1 MSTKDKWVRR
11 FTVDE
16 TAKHKN
22 GFTIYKITSVLF
34 PLESPEAVT
43 VVSVWKRYSDVQAL
57 HSSMKALHSGLHLR
71 GTFPVLPKN
80 NYFKRFQSEVIEE
93 RGKSIKILLEFIA
106 EHRLLFTSTV
116 FVNFLQT
123 GYPEPVPQGGVINA
137 IRSSLHLPIEET
149 PPLEYQT
156 SDDESRSPN
165 SARTPQENNGSVNNL
180 DISQIPIYEAADV
193 ELRQSPRN
201 TRTDS
206 FESIN
211 SIESINSDFYD
222 ELNKITI
229 EKTKPSVKTK
239 NVLPD
244 LINFDAPS
252 TSNASKFDDYHTMG
266 TETVSIASD
275 SPIRVKEMENSYV
288 FESPL
293 YDTNNDDM
301 SVTSRGMD
309 TEIDGVASPSSGVRG
324 KETEIYEDVSSVS
337 SEVRGKETEIYEGV
351 SSLSSDVRGKET
363 EIYEGVSSLSSEVR
377 VKETEDSY
385 VFEAGYLLSLGAR
398 SEDSGQY
405 RRAFHCYRAGIEKM
419 LIGVRLD
426 CDTQRRALI
435 KEKINKYLNYA
446 ETIYNNHLIHT
457 EDNDVGNV
465 CEALCPP
472 PLSMLSGDADE
483 LAQYRVLAVLGP
495 NVMLVLHKQLQ
506 TCYAMKVIR
515 KIPHNLTEF
524 DEYFLQ
530 RTNETRQPILPTLI
544 PYMVPLHAYI
554 QTNNLI
560 FLILTYAPGKK
571 LFDYIKE
578 YKSIPNTPNRQVNL
592 ENVFTEPMKRNE
604 INDNN
609 KNDSMKQD
617 INENNDNN
625 DLSVNELVR
634 NSQKLLQNVDKVLTE
649 VRDENIQ
656 DVREMEGNDAKIN
669 DVQTTLINR
678 AMPASAICCWAA
690 QLLVAIEALHNCG
703 VVCLDLNPRNILLGE
718 RGQIILTYFIHYPG
732 VEMSVCKT
740 RDVNMYVA
748 PELYSDVFLDP
759 DSDRQGRGGREG
771 VCDYWTYGAILYELI
786 CGVPLWQY
794 HRSVFTSHTLL
805 QLPDTLPLEAR
816 SLLTQLLTADPSQRL
831 GGGPAGIDE
840 IKQHPYFRGVDWL
853 RVRNAWSVPR

>member
-43 VVSVWKRYSDVQAL
+43 VVSVWKRYSDIQAL
-57 HSSMKALHSGLHLR
+57 HGSMKTLHSGLHLR

-93 RGKSIKILLEFIA
+93 RAKSIKILLEFIA

-156 SDDESRSPN
+156 SDDDSRSPN
-165 SARTPQENNGSVNNL
+165 SARTPQENIESANSL

-193 ELRQSPRN
+193 ELRQSPKN

-222 ELNKITI
+222 ELNKIKI
-229 EKTKPSVKTK
+229 DKTKPCVKTK

-252 TSNASKFDDYHTMG
+252 TSNALKFDDYHTMG
-266 TETVSIASD
+266 TEIVSVTSD
-275 SPIRVKEMENSYV
+275 SPVRVKEMENSYV
-288 FESPL
+288 YESPL
-293 YDTNNDDM
+293 YDTNNDDV
-301 SVTSRGMD
+301 SVTSRAMD
-309 TEIDGVASPSSGVRG
+309 TEIDGVASLSSEVREKDTEIYDVSSLSSEVRLKETDKYDVSSLSSEVRV
-324 KETEIYEDVSSVS
+324 KETEIYEDVSS
-337 SEVRGKETEIYEGV
+337 
-351 SSLSSDVRGKET
+351 LSSQVRVKET

-419 LIGVRLD
+419 LIGVRSD
-426 CDTQRRALI
+426 CDTQRRAII

-446 ETIYNNHLIHT
+446 ETIYNNHLIHN
-457 EDNDVGNV
+457 EDN
-465 CEALCPP
+465 ALP
-472 PLSMLSGDADE
+472 D
-483 LAQYRVLAVLGP
+483 
-495 NVMLVLHKQLQ
+495 
-506 TCYAMKVIR
+506 
-515 KIPHNLTEF
+515 
-524 DEYFLQ
+524 
-530 RTNETRQPILPTLI
+530 
-544 PYMVPLHAYI
+544 
-554 QTNNLI
+554 
-560 FLILTYAPGKK
+560 
-571 LFDYIKE
+571 
-578 YKSIPNTPNRQVNL
+578 
-592 ENVFTEPMKRNE
+592 
-604 INDNN
+604 
-609 KNDSMKQD
+609 
-617 INENNDNN
+617 
-625 DLSVNELVR
+625 
-634 NSQKLLQNVDKVLTE
+634 
-649 VRDENIQ
+649 
-656 DVREMEGNDAKIN
+656 
-669 DVQTTLINR
+669 
-678 AMPASAICCWAA
+678 SAICCWAA

-703 VVCLDLNPRNILLGE
+703 VVCVDLNPRNILLGE

-748 PELYSDVFLDP
+748 PELYSDVFLDT
-759 DSDRQGRGGREG
+759 DTDREGREG
-771 VCDYWTYGAILYELI
+771 VCDFWSYGAVLYELI
-786 CGVPLWQY
+786 CGVPLSYY

-816 SLLTQLLTADPSQRL
+816 SLLTQVTSTSHLHLHLHTSTSTHHSPQLNTSLYYSEYHIPVLHLYTSTSTSVHLRIQLLTSEPSQRL
-831 GGGPAGIDE
+831 GGGRAGLQE
-840 IKQHPYFRGVDWL
+840 IKQHPYFRGVDWP
-853 RVRNAWSVPR
+853 RVRSAWTVPR

>member
-301 SVTSRGMD
+301 SVTSRAMD

-337 SEVRGKETEIYEGV
+337 SE
-351 SSLSSDVRGKET
+351 VRGKET

-592 ENVFTEPMKRNE
+592 ENVFTEPMKKNE

-617 INENNDNN
+617 INENN

-678 AMPASAICCWAA
+678 
-690 QLLVAIEALHNCG
+690 
-703 VVCLDLNPRNILLGE
+703 
-718 RGQIILTYFIHYPG
+718 
-732 VEMSVCKT
+732 
-740 RDVNMYVA
+740 
-748 PELYSDVFLDP
+748 
-759 DSDRQGRGGREG
+759 
-771 VCDYWTYGAILYELI
+771 
-786 CGVPLWQY
+786 PLWQY

-831 GGGPAGIDE
+831 GGAPAGIDE